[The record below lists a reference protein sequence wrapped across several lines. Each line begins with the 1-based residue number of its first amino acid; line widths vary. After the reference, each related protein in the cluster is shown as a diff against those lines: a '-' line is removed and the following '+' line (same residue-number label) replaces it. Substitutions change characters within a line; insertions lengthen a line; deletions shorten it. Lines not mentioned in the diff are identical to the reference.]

1 MERYIDSRFDRVE
14 KALATLIN
22 SISTY
27 NPSPALAN
35 DLVAADQELSQGLEK
50 LATHQHNYAKIQS
63 LRATSNALDN
73 QIRETLTL
81 LTETRAALISTPSTT
96 FPESTYP
103 VSYAELLSYARMISK
118 FTLPSTY
125 RDVEARATTD
135 GSGPA
140 TAATGNTPREVKTE
154 SHINGTGT
162 PILATNGTERPS
174 SAMDIDS
181 GTQSKP
187 QASQATTT
195 SLPNEISQWLN
206 PTANL
211 PFIPWPNEES
221 IRRGALAVL
230 QDLQDRGIDPATYD
244 PAKIAEQE
252 EERRLAAEEE
262 ERQKEEKARAVEE
275 ARRLEME
282 RRAADRAT
290 SFEGRREEKPK
301 VFQLETFDEDDD

>member
-1 MERYIDSRFDRVE
+1 MEKYIDSRFDRVE

-35 DLVAADQELSQGLEK
+35 DLVAADLELSQGLEK

-63 LRATSNALDN
+63 LRATSNALDA

-81 LTETRAALISTPSTT
+81 LTETRATLISTPSTT
-96 FPESTYP
+96 FSEHTNP

-125 RDVEARATTD
+125 RDIETGATD

-140 TAATGNTPREVKTE
+140 TAAMGNTPKDGRLET
-154 SHINGTGT
+154 HANGTGT
-162 PILATNGTERPS
+162 PTLAANGIERPS

-181 GTQSKP
+181 STQAQA

-206 PTANL
+206 PTADL

-244 PAKIAEQE
+244 PAKMAEQE

-262 ERQKEEKARAVEE
+262 ERQKEEKAKAVEE

-282 RRAADRAT
+282 RRASDRQPA
-290 SFEGRREEKPK
+290 SGDVKREEKPK